1 MIAHRARC
9 RVKDREHIGRS
20 NYSARLCAVSP
31 FGGGHSPLDAMRH
44 AASPRTDGPGIAGLD
59 ERTLMNESC
68 IRHLPVHN
76 IRAHSDALPVPDRA
90 CLSSGSC
97 AAEEVTN
104 NWLAFQGDVMKKAL
118 LVALAGLSLG
128 AGAVAFADKVHDW
141 HDLDKVHTHIQES
154 IHEMERARAA
164 NHYDMAGH
172 GAKAEELLRQA
183 EHELHEAI
191 ESSKAAH

>member
-1 MIAHRARC
+1 
-9 RVKDREHIGRS
+9 
-20 NYSARLCAVSP
+20 
-31 FGGGHSPLDAMRH
+31 
-44 AASPRTDGPGIAGLD
+44 
-59 ERTLMNESC
+59 
-68 IRHLPVHN
+68 
-76 IRAHSDALPVPDRA
+76 
-90 CLSSGSC
+90 
-97 AAEEVTN
+97 
-104 NWLAFQGDVMKKAL
+104 MKKAL